1 MSKPFTVAC
10 VQNRATEDRQATV
23 TDAVA
28 RVREAANRAQ
38 LICLP
43 EFFSCLALKNRRLV
57 TDPHVESAHPVL
69 KTFRQLAASLDRWL
83 LLGSLAVETKE
94 GIKNRSY
101 VLDSAGEV
109 VARYDKVHLFDVD
122 LKGGERY
129 RESETF
135 APGATAVTAALPW
148 GTLGLSVCYDLRFPH
163 LYRAL
168 AKAGADFLTIPAAFT
183 RTTGEAHWHVLI
195 RARAIENGSYV
206 FASSQCGRHGE
217 GETFGHSLIVDPWG
231 EVLADGGVEPG
242 IIYAEVDAT
251 RVAEV
256 RGMIP
261 SLRHDRPFD
270 TAAESASIR
279 TARRSAAARG

>member
-10 VQNRATEDRQATV
+10 VQNRATEDREATV
-23 TDAVA
+23 ADAVA
-28 RVREAANRAQ
+28 RVREAAKRAQ

-57 TDPHVESAHPVL
+57 PDPHVESAHPVL
-69 KTFRQLAASLDRWL
+69 KTFRRLAASLDRWL

-122 LKGGERY
+122 LKNGERY

-135 APGATAVTAALPW
+135 APGAAAVTAALPW
-148 GTLGLSVCYDLRFPH
+148 GSLGLSVCYDLRFPH

-206 FASSQCGRHGE
+206 FAPSQCGRHGE